1 MSQKSLSKKVVCFT
15 FNITHYL
22 WMIKIY
28 TLFQQVWIHARCLY
42 PNTNPSIFDNLTL
55 LGFTFVIKHVHR
67 YISKYYRYINVL
79 SQYINMIFQNNKITI
94 LFSISWHSNQL
105 FVYHFWGVFVHT
117 SFYEKPQNFSKTGSL
132 IKCWLHKT
140 TSYFANK

>member
-79 SQYINMIFQNNKITI
+79 SQYINMIFQSNKIQCKIFVYQVWCFLSHFTAKNKWSKIVNKYIWI
-94 LFSISWHSNQL
+94 LINQL
-105 FVYHFWGVFVHT
+105 T
-117 SFYEKPQNFSKTGSL
+117 MKSMA
-132 IKCWLHKT
+132 I
-140 TSYFANK
+140 